1 MIAETICTI
10 ISFIEEKE
18 NTEHRII
25 KRYYSVLN
33 NDMPFIEF
41 YFLNKSIKSLNEE
54 KDTKWSKISKI
65 LLNPATFSTI
75 IRCTGGSCGSDLDRK
90 YRRSYR
96 DTNCPC
102 QSCQLHEDTD
112 DNGTYETLVLE
123 AAGWT
128 GSCL

>member
-54 KDTKWSKISKI
+54 KDTKWSKISQI
-65 LLNPATFSTI
+65 LLKVAEFLTDIGLT
-75 IRCTGGSCGSDLDRK
+75 
-90 YRRSYR
+90 YYR
-96 DTNCPC
+96 DGKI
-102 QSCQLHEDTD
+102 SIKW
-112 DNGTYETLVLE
+112 YEYPSVVLKLKKFIN
-123 AAGWT
+123 
-128 GSCL
+128 SLNDRN